1 MTPPPARPQGWH
13 TLQLWSLFPWLSILP
28 ASPPHSLPLI
38 AGFALHCFR
47 AVTLSPV
54 PSQPHALSVSIT
66 AETKRNQD
74 GLSKVFPL
82 AWEKGAFEQVHQ
94 HFSNWK
100 QHLNDPGIFL
110 KGRLWFCGSR
120 AGLET
125 LRVTA
130 GNHLQASVLAQRCQE
145 VHNGRQGARTGQVL
159 GAGPPTSTCLQAELG
174 VWAQSLWS
182 LVEDQK
188 GGALNSS
195 PGQMM
200 QPGGLL

>member
-1 MTPPPARPQGWH
+1 MTPPPAHPQGWH

-54 PSQPHALSVSIT
+54 PPQPHALSVSIT

-94 HFSNWK
+94 RFSNWK

-110 KGRLWFCGSR
+110 KGRLWCCGSR

-125 LRVTA
+125 LRVRPTGWQSSA
-130 GNHLQASVLAQRCQE
+130 GLGVSSKVPGSAQWEAGSQ
-145 VHNGRQGARTGQVL
+145 NWP
-159 GAGPPTSTCLQAELG
+159 GAGSKSPHFYLPPS
-174 VWAQSLWS
+174 
-182 LVEDQK
+182 
-188 GGALNSS
+188 
-195 PGQMM
+195 
-200 QPGGLL
+200 